1 MGKKIVFDFNGKRKA
16 KKNLQKGIVTGAA
29 IGTFLGAVG
38 GILFAPKSGKETR
51 EDIKK
56 GVDTAVEKTTYTIK
70 TTSKKAAQEVKEM
83 GSKIGQE
90 AKKLFKKKQVT
101 ENIEGQVEEL
111 DLTENK
117 DENIKCDTCSKTSAC
132 DEEQEV
138 K

>member
-16 KKNLQKGIVTGAA
+16 KKNLQRGIATGAA

-38 GILFAPKSGKETR
+38 GILFAPKSGRETR

-70 TTSKKAAQEVKEM
+70 TTSKKVAQEVKEV

-90 AKKLFKKKQVT
+90 AKKLFKKNQIT
-101 ENIEGQVEEL
+101 DNIESQVEEL
-111 DLTENK
+111 NQTENK
-117 DENIKCDTCSKTSAC
+117 DENVKYDTCSETSTCA
-132 DEEQEV
+132 EEQEV